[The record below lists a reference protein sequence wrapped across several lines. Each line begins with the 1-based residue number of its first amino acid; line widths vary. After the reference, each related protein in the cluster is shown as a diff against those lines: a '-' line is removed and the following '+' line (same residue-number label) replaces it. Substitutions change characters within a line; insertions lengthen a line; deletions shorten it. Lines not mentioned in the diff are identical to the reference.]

1 MKLSYYPGCS
11 LKGTA
16 REYDWSIE
24 WVAQKLGLQ
33 LEELPD
39 WNCCGASSA
48 HMTNHDLSQQ
58 LSARNLHLAQQS
70 GRDVVVPCPACFAR
84 LRGADQ
90 DQDRGRDDDGDTPPV
105 QILSLTALLNRAEL
119 LDAIAAAVER
129 PLQGL
134 KVACYYGCLSM
145 RPPQLTGALDYEHPQ
160 GLDTIVT
167 ALGAEPVRWSHKTE
181 CCSGSLGMT
190 RPDIARSLIGDV
202 LGAVRRG
209 GGNAVVTDCPMCQ
222 ANLDARQLDPKSN
235 IDKAER
241 MPVFYMTELIAL
253 ALGRPHKRKY
263 WRKHLVN
270 PKGVLTALGQTQGR
284 AEP

>member
-24 WVAQKLGLQ
+24 WVAEKLEIE

-48 HMTNHDLSQQ
+48 HMTNHDLSGQ
-58 LSARNLHLAQQS
+58 LSARNLHLARQS

-84 LRGADQ
+84 LRAAD
-90 DQDRGRDDDGDTPPV
+90 RDSAEGDGDPASAV
-105 QILSLTALLNRAEL
+105 QILSLTTLLTRAEL
-119 LDAIAAAVER
+119 LESVREALVL
-129 PLQGL
+129 PLRGL
-134 KVACYYGCLSM
+134 KVACYYGCLST
-145 RPPQLTGALDYEHPQ
+145 RPPRLTGARDYEHPQ
-160 GLDTIVT
+160 GLDAIVST
-167 ALGAEPVRWSHKTE
+167 LGAEPVRWSHKTE

-190 RPDIARSLIGDV
+190 RPDIARSLIGDI

-209 GGNAVVTDCPMCQ
+209 GAQAVVTDCPMCQ
-222 ANLDARQLDPKSN
+222 ANLEARQLDPKSN
-235 IDKAER
+235 VGEADR
-241 MPVFYMTELIAL
+241 LPVFYMTELMAL
-253 ALGRPHKRKY
+253 ALGRPQKRKH

-270 PKGVLTALGQTQGR
+270 PRGVLNALGHPQGR
-284 AEP
+284 AAP